1 MSRMLGAVT
10 PRLRFAL
17 AAMVGSAVAVLLP
30 VLVAP
35 AMEASTPMVL
45 VALVM
50 ACAAAARLNGHVAAS
65 VARVSGP
72 SLRSA
77 DGAPM
82 LLAGRVTDPV
92 HHPIRPRAP
101 GMA

>member
-17 AAMVGSAVAVLLP
+17 ATLVGSAVAVLLP
-30 VLVAP
+30 VLVTP
-35 AMEASTPMVL
+35 TVDASPSMVL
-45 VALVM
+45 AALVI
-50 ACAAAARLNGHVAAS
+50 ACAAAATLNSHVATS
-65 VARVSGP
+65 VARVAAP

-77 DGAPM
+77 YGAPV

>member
-1 MSRMLGAVT
+1 MAGGAVS
-10 PRLRFAL
+10 L
-17 AAMVGSAVAVLLP
+17 LLP

-35 AMEASTPMVL
+35 TADASASMVL
-45 VALVM
+45 VALAM
-50 ACAAAARLNGHVAAS
+50 ACAAAALLNSHVATS
-65 VARVSGP
+65 VARVSAP

>member
-10 PRLRFAL
+10 PRLRVAL
-17 AAMVGSAVAVLLP
+17 VIMAGAAVSLMLP

-35 AMEASTPMVL
+35 TVDSSTSMVL
-45 VALVM
+45 AALVM
-50 ACAAAARLNGHVAAS
+50 ACVAAARLNSHVATS
-65 VARVSGP
+65 VARVSAP
-72 SLRSA
+72 SSRSA

-82 LLAGRVTDPV
+82 LLAGRVTDPI